1 MVASP
6 PSPHRGEGKGKGRQL
21 RFEIWNLFGIC
32 SLGFEIDH
40 FGKERTISPIGKNM
54 VK

>member
-1 MVASP
+1 MIKLENFQTKLFWS
-6 PSPHRGEGKGKGRQL
+6 L

-32 SLGFEIDH
+32 RLGFEIDH
-40 FGKERTISPIGKNM
+40 SGKEPAISPIGKNM

>member
-1 MVASP
+1 MIKLKNFQRKSFW
-6 PSPHRGEGKGKGRQL
+6 SL

-40 FGKERTISPIGKNM
+40 FGRERTISPIGKNM